1 MSDATRR
8 GRGAAIVAGAALLP
22 LLLGSPAALGDAFDP
37 VAIAVDAPAI
47 ARSDRPLAVTATVAA
62 DPDALTGTD
71 GPVRVRM
78 KLATVCGGSFEG
90 TDGVTLLDEP
100 LEPQPRAG
108 TALRA
113 SATGRARPARAGVQ
127 SVCAFVAS
135 ANDERQYATDVDAT
149 VDVSARC
156 TTAARR
162 VERAERAAKRARKAL
177 RTARTARRRHRTAT
191 TLRRVQR
198 TRRSALRAAAR
209 ARRSATTARARC
221 GGVLW

>member
-1 MSDATRR
+1 MSATIRR
-8 GRGAAIVAGAALLP
+8 GRRPACLAGIAGLALL
-22 LLLGSPAALGDAFDP
+22 GVAPAALGDPFEP

-47 ARSDRPLAVTATVAA
+47 ARSDRPLAVTATVTA

-71 GPVRVRM
+71 GPVRVRV
-78 KLATVCGGSFEG
+78 KLATICGGSFEG

-100 LEPQPRAG
+100 LAPQPRAG

-113 SATGRARPARAGVQ
+113 SATGRARPAGAGVQ

-135 ANDERQYATDVDAT
+135 ANDERQYATNVDAT

-162 VERAERAAKRARKAL
+162 VERDERAAARSRRSL
-177 RTARTARRRHRTAT
+177 RSARTARRRHRTPA
-191 TLRRVQR
+191 TLRRVHRARR
-198 TRRSALRAAAR
+198 TALRATAR
-209 ARRSATTARARC
+209 ARRSAATARGRC
-221 GGVLW
+221 GGTPW